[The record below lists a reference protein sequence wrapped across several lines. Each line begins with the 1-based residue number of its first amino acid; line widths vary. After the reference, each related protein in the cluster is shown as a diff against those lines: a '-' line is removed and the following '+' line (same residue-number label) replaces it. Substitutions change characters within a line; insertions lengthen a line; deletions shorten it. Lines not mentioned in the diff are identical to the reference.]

1 MKNTPL
7 TPSYSLKHMFSHT
20 IPTVLYCISLYIFV
34 NVAPLSLHPSLP
46 DSHCLTTNMSTVV
59 LHKQHN
65 SPMTSPPANN
75 RHTTLTLCFVLWLL
89 FFLTFKCVHV
99 FVPPC
104 ACVAAFGGTVLWSL
118 PSLSTLLA
126 VFIFPTIR
134 LYPQTLLVSR

>member
-1 MKNTPL
+1 
-7 TPSYSLKHMFSHT
+7 MFSHM

-34 NVAPLSLHPSLP
+34 NVVPLSLHPSLS
-46 DSHCLTTNMSTVV
+46 DSHCLTTNMSTV
-59 LHKQHN
+59 LLYKQHN
-65 SPMTSPPANN
+65 SPMTSPPVHN
-75 RHTTLTLCFVLWLL
+75 RHTTLTLCFVLLL
-89 FFLTFKCVHV
+89 VFLTFKCVHV

-104 ACVAAFGGTVLWSL
+104 ACVAAFGGKVLWSL